1 MPDFARMI
9 DELFYS
15 VIVLIAG
22 VHWSLQEALLMA
34 GYTVK
39 LVNNWLIENAFM
51 PIIAQTNNSLSL
63 AISVVFVVALLVLGI
78 TYLLA
83 AFIRLDVVAPRSA
96 IMWYVAGVLFFTIGP
111 SFYQG
116 MNTFRLNIS
125 QVMYLSVLQG
135 LDDNAGDFSSLAQV
149 NSNDLD
155 LGPLCDQFD
164 VYLPGA
170 TVPGPIDGL
179 DIAMAY
185 LRGHAQDVMGYPQP
199 VYSPGCGIYLQNPNP
214 STWAGA
220 GGTSIVPMDWNMEG
234 NYFDH
239 NVSPITWDGVE
250 DSVRDGAVSMAGSSQ
265 QRALTAWPLLLFGL
279 VEQIVHLLI
288 TIAMGITFVSFGV
301 AILFAFFKR
310 TESIAHSI
318 INQWIELIVQT
329 TIIAL
334 IQALV
339 IGFFLAGAA
348 TGSAAAIIGIGLIC
362 LVFIVITMWSGIKAV
377 WNSFNRLFNAMG
389 QVSGNVLLS
398 PGSVTSAAVTGATA
412 AATGGA
418 SLMTSMGSNALAGM
432 NALNN
437 GATTA
442 QTAGLMFGG
451 FNSLSGA
458 ARTLTH
464 LPGLRGTSL
473 AEAAEQFTEGAAT
486 RQVARNIPVIGRAA
500 APLVGATLLSDR
512 DPAKAEY
519 DEYGRVVSRPMLV
532 PAVGEALEGWTLPKD
547 AKRKR
552 SAHPQND
559 ADWFEDENGEMVAG
573 FTPAQARRTGM
584 FTPVATVPLNDI
596 AEGEG
601 KSDARRRQE
610 RSDYA
615 AEMNSEEM
623 EQHVSDA
630 LKASTGTHST
640 LGAMMEKDGK
650 GDMSRFDQVA
660 ARLEASAE
668 ALANVARLQ
677 MQVMLGQLKVSG
689 GGDVAGVMGDVIRG
703 MQMERIQNGQPAVGG
718 ADHLTVADRMAR
730 AMGIMPIGGENPP
743 IQQDLS
749 RFGLFADQ
757 ALRLGVSGT
766 QAEQVVREVKSSP
779 DGRLSEPTHAALVE
793 QVRSEG
799 NLSYDSAREEVNRLE
814 HSATMLPNEITAFGM
829 MSVPQTVVQPP
840 LEVRPQIDVEPDI
853 TIEPQ
858 VDVTIEASA
867 DEGDAAYTEAIR
879 KQAALGGSGS
889 VIGGSS

>member
-22 VHWSLQEALLMA
+22 VHWSLQEAVLMA
-34 GYTVK
+34 GYTIK
-39 LVNNWLIENAFM
+39 LVNQWLIENAFM
-51 PIIAQTNNSLSL
+51 PIIAQTNDSLSI

-149 NSNDLD
+149 DSNDLD
-155 LGPLCDQFD
+155 LGALCDQFD

-170 TVPGPIDGL
+170 TGPGPIDGL
-179 DIAMAY
+179 DITMAY

-214 STWAGA
+214 STWAGE
-220 GGTSIVPMDWNMEG
+220 GGTSVVPMDWNMAG

-239 NVSPITWDGVE
+239 NVSPITWDDV
-250 DSVRDGAVSMAGSSQ
+250 DDTVRDRAVSMAGSSQ
-265 QRALTAWPLLLFGL
+265 QRGLTAWPLLLFGL

-389 QVSGNVLLS
+389 QVSGSVLLS

-418 SLMTSMGSNALAGM
+418 SLMTSMGSNSLAGM

-464 LPGLRGTSL
+464 LPGLRGTAL
-473 AEAAEQFTEGAAT
+473 GDAVEQFTEGAST

-500 APLVGATLLSDR
+500 GPLVGATLLSDR

-519 DEYGRVVSRPMLV
+519 DEYGRLVARPMLV
-532 PAVGEALEGWTLPKD
+532 PAVGEALESWTLPKD

-552 SAHPQND
+552 GARPQND
-559 ADWFEDENGEMVAG
+559 ADWFEDENGEMVSS
-573 FTPAQARRTGM
+573 FTPARARRTGM
-584 FTPVATVPLNDI
+584 FTPVAAVPLN
-596 AEGEG
+596 EGGED
-601 KSDARRRQE
+601 KSDARRRQDK
-610 RSDYA
+610 SDYA

-640 LGAMMEKDGK
+640 LGAMIEKDGK
-650 GDMSRFDQVA
+650 SDMSRFDQVA
-660 ARLEASAE
+660 ARLEQSAE

-703 MQMERIQNGQPAVGG
+703 MQMERIQNGQPAAGSV
-718 ADHLTVADRMAR
+718 DHLTVADRMAR
-730 AMGIMPIGGENPP
+730 AMGVMPVGGDKPP
-743 IQQDLS
+743 VQEDLS

-757 ALRLGVSGT
+757 ALRTGISGT

-779 DGRLSEPTHAALVE
+779 DGHLTDQTRTALVE
-793 QVRSEG
+793 QVRADG
-799 NLSYDSAREEVNRLE
+799 NLSYDTAREEVNRLE
-814 HSATMLPNEITAFGM
+814 HSAQMLPNEITAFGM
-829 MSVPQTVVQPP
+829 MAVPQTAVQPP
-840 LEVRPQIDVEPDI
+840 LEVHPQIEVEPDI
-853 TIEPQ
+853 TVEPQ
-858 VDVTIEASA
+858 VDVTVEAPA
-867 DEGDAAYTEAIR
+867 DEGDAAYTEAMR
-879 KQAALGGSGS
+879 KQAALSGSGS

>member
-1 MPDFARMI
+1 
-9 DELFYS
+9 
-15 VIVLIAG
+15 V
-22 VHWSLQEALLMA
+22 
-34 GYTVK
+34 
-39 LVNNWLIENAFM
+39 
-51 PIIAQTNNSLSL
+51 
-63 AISVVFVVALLVLGI
+63 
-78 TYLLA
+78 
-83 AFIRLDVVAPRSA
+83 
-96 IMWYVAGVLFFTIGP
+96 
-111 SFYQG
+111 
-116 MNTFRLNIS
+116 
-125 QVMYLSVLQG
+125 
-135 LDDNAGDFSSLAQV
+135 
-149 NSNDLD
+149 
-155 LGPLCDQFD
+155 
-164 VYLPGA
+164 
-170 TVPGPIDGL
+170 
-179 DIAMAY
+179 
-185 LRGHAQDVMGYPQP
+185 
-199 VYSPGCGIYLQNPNP
+199 
-214 STWAGA
+214 
-220 GGTSIVPMDWNMEG
+220 VPMDWNMPG
-234 NYFDH
+234 GYFDH
-239 NVSPITWDGVE
+239 TTSPGTWDGVDE
-250 DSVRDGAVSMAGSSQ
+250 GVRDAAV
-265 QRALTAWPLLLFGL
+265 ALA
-279 VEQIVHLLI
+279 EQVVHLLI

-310 TESIAHSI
+310 TESIAHNI

-348 TGSAAAIIGIGLIC
+348 TGSAAAIIGIGMIC
-362 LVFIVITMWSGIKAV
+362 LVFIVITLWSGIKAV

-398 PGSVTSAAVTGATA
+398 PGSVTSAAVTGAAA

-451 FNSLSGA
+451 FGSLSNA

-464 LPGLRGTSL
+464 LPGVRGTAL
-473 AEAAEQFTEGAAT
+473 GDAAEQFTEGAAT

-500 APLVGATLLSDR
+500 APLVGAALLSDR

-519 DEYGRVVSRPMLV
+519 DEYGRLVSRPMLV
-532 PAVGEALEGWTLPKD
+532 PAVGEALEGWTLPRD

-552 SAHPQND
+552 GARPQHD
-559 ADWFEDENGEMVAG
+559 ADWFEDENGEMVSG
-573 FTPAQARRTGM
+573 FTPARARRTGM
-584 FTPVATVPLNDI
+584 FTPVASVPMN
-596 AEGEG
+596 EGGED

-623 EQHVSDA
+623 EQHMSDA
-630 LKASTGTHST
+630 LRSSTGTHST
-640 LGAMMEKDGK
+640 LGAKIEKDGK

-668 ALANVARLQ
+668 ALANAARLQ

-703 MQMERIQNGQPAVGG
+703 MQTERIQNGQPAVGG
-718 ADHLTVADRMAR
+718 TDHLTVADRMAR
-730 AMGIMPIGGENPP
+730 AMGIMPVGGENPP
-743 IQQDLS
+743 IQQDVS

-757 ALRLGVSGT
+757 ALRLGISGT

-779 DGRLSEPTHAALVE
+779 DGRLSEPTRAALVE

-814 HSATMLPNEITAFGM
+814 HSAQMLPNEISAFGM
-829 MSVPQTVVQPP
+829 MAVPQTVVQPP
-840 LEVRPQIDVEPDI
+840 LEVRPQIEVEPDI
-853 TIEPQ
+853 IVEPQ
-858 VDVTIEASA
+858 VDVTVEAPEN
-867 DEGDAAYTEAIR
+867 DGDAAYTEAMR
-879 KQAALGGSGS
+879 KQAALSGSGS

>member
-9 DELFYS
+9 DEFIYS
-15 VIVLIAG
+15 VIVMLAG
-22 VHWSLQEALLMA
+22 VHWSLQKALLMA

-39 LVNNWLIENAFM
+39 LVNQWLIENAFM
-51 PIIAQTNNSLSL
+51 PIIAQTNNSLGV
-63 AISVVFVVALLVLGI
+63 AVSVVFVVALLVLGI

-83 AFIRLDVVAPRSA
+83 AFIRLDVVSPRSA
-96 IMWYVAGVLFFTIGP
+96 IVWYIAGILFFTIGP

-149 NSNDLD
+149 NSNDLA
-155 LGPLCDQFD
+155 LGNLCDQFD

-170 TVPGPIDGL
+170 AGPGPIDGL
-179 DIAMAY
+179 DIALAY

-199 VYSPGCGIYLQNPNP
+199 VFSPGCGAYFMNPNP
-214 STWAGA
+214 STWAGE
-220 GGTSIVPMDWNMEG
+220 GGTSVVPMDWNLEG
-234 NYFDH
+234 GYFD
-239 NVSPITWDGVE
+239 NTVSPITWDNLSDE
-250 DSVRDGAVSMAGSSQ
+250 ERDAAVSRAGASQ
-265 QRALTAWPLLLFGL
+265 QRALTAWPLLLFAL

-310 TESIAHSI
+310 TESIAHSL

-329 TIIAL
+329 VIIAL

-362 LVFIVITMWSGIKAV
+362 LVFIVITLWSGIKAV

-389 QVSGNVLLS
+389 QVTGNVLLS
-398 PGSVTSAAVTGATA
+398 PGSITSAAVTGTAA

-442 QTAGLMFGG
+442 QATGLMFGG
-451 FNSLSGA
+451 FGSLSNA

-464 LPGLRGTSL
+464 LPGLRGTVL
-473 AEAAEQFTEGAAT
+473 GEAAEQFTEGAAA
-486 RQVARNIPVIGRAA
+486 RQVAGSIPAIGRAA
-500 APLVGATLLSDR
+500 GPLVGAALLSNR

-519 DEYGRVVSRPMLV
+519 DEYGRVIARPMLV
-532 PAVGEALEGWTLPKD
+532 PAVGEALESWALPKG
-547 AKRKR
+547 AQRKR
-552 SAHPQND
+552 GARSADD
-559 ADWFEDENGEMVAG
+559 ADWFEDENGEMISG
-573 FTPAQARRTGM
+573 FTPARARRTGM
-584 FTPVATVPLNDI
+584 FTPVASIPIN
-596 AEGEG
+596 EGGEDR
-601 KSDARRRQE
+601 SDARRRQE

-630 LKASTGTHST
+630 LRASTGTHST
-640 LGAMMEKDGK
+640 LGAMIEKDGK
-650 GDMSRFDQVA
+650 SDMTRFDQVA
-660 ARLEASAE
+660 ARLEQSAE

-677 MQVMLGQLKVSG
+677 MQVMLGQLKVTG

-703 MQMERIQNGQPAVGG
+703 MQAERVQNGQPAAGG
-718 ADHLTVADRMAR
+718 ADYLTVADRIAR
-730 AMGIMPIGGENPP
+730 AVGVMPVGGEKPP
-743 IQQDLS
+743 VQADLS

-757 ALRLGVSGT
+757 ALRLGISGT

-779 DGRLSEPTHAALVE
+779 EGSLTEQTRATLVE

-799 NLSYDSAREEVNRLE
+799 NLSYDTAREEVNRLE
-814 HSATMLPNEITAFGM
+814 HSAQMLPNEITAFGM
-829 MSVPQTVVQPP
+829 MAVPQTDIQPIVQP
-840 LEVRPQIDVEPDI
+840 QIEVEPDI
-853 TIEPQ
+853 TVEPQ
-858 VDVTIEASA
+858 VDVTVATGT
-867 DEGDAAYTEAIR
+867 DGDAAYTEAMR
-879 KQAALGGSGS
+879 KQAAMGGSGS
-889 VIGGSS
+889 VIGGGS

>member
-9 DELFYS
+9 DELQYNL
-15 VIVLIAG
+15 IVLIAG
-22 VHWSLQEALLMA
+22 IHWSLQEALLMA

-39 LVNNWLIENAFM
+39 LVNVWLIENAFM
-51 PIIAQTNNSLSL
+51 PIIAQTNNSLGI
-63 AISVVFVVALLVLGI
+63 AVSVVFVVALLVLGI

-83 AFIRLDVVAPRSA
+83 AFIRLDVVSPRSA
-96 IMWYVAGVLFFTIGP
+96 IMWYIAGVLFFTIGP

-135 LDDNAGDFSSLAQV
+135 LDDNAGDFSALAQV

-170 TVPGPIDGL
+170 AGPRPIDGL

-220 GGTSIVPMDWNMEG
+220 GGTSVVPMDWNMEG

-239 NVSPITWDGVE
+239 NISPITWDDVE
-250 DSVRDGAVSMAGSSQ
+250 DTVRDHAVSMAGSSQ

-301 AILFAFFKR
+301 AILFAFFKH

-318 INQWIELIVQT
+318 INLWIELIVQT

-432 NALNN
+432 NAMNN
-437 GATTA
+437 SATPA
-442 QTAGLMFGG
+442 QTAGLMLGG

-464 LPGLRGTSL
+464 LPGLRGTAL
-473 AEAAEQFTEGAAT
+473 GEAAEQFTEGVAT
-486 RQVARNIPVIGRAA
+486 RQVARDIPVIGRAA
-500 APLVGATLLSDR
+500 GPLVGAALLSDH

-519 DEYGRVVSRPMLV
+519 DEYGRLSRPMLV
-532 PAVGEALEGWTLPKD
+532 PAVGEALESWTLPKD

-552 SAHPQND
+552 GARPQND
-559 ADWFEDENGEMVAG
+559 ADWFEDENGEMVSG
-573 FTPAQARRTGM
+573 FTPARARRTGM
-584 FTPVATVPLNDI
+584 FTPVASVPMNGS
-596 AEGEG
+596 GED

-615 AEMNSEEM
+615 AEMNSEER

-640 LGAMMEKDGK
+640 LGAMMERDGK

-660 ARLEASAE
+660 ARLEQSAE

-677 MQVMLGQLKVSG
+677 MQVMLGQLKVTG
-689 GGDVAGVMGDVIRG
+689 GSDVAGVMGDVIRG
-703 MQMERIQNGQPAVGG
+703 MQTERVQHGQPAVGG
-718 ADHLTVADRMAR
+718 IDHLTVGDCMAR
-730 AMGIMPIGGENPP
+730 AMGVLPVGGEKPP
-743 IQQDLS
+743 VQDNLP

-757 ALRLGVSGT
+757 ALRLGISGS

-779 DGRLSEPTHAALVE
+779 DGRLTDETRTALVE
-793 QVRSEG
+793 QVRADS
-799 NLSYDSAREEVNRLE
+799 NMSYDTAREEVNRLE
-814 HSATMLPNEITAFGM
+814 HSAQMLPNEITAFGM
-829 MSVPQTVVQPP
+829 MAVPQPGIQPIIQ
-840 LEVRPQIDVEPDI
+840 PQIEVEPDI
-853 TIEPQ
+853 TVEPQ
-858 VDVTIEASA
+858 VDVTVEAPS
-867 DEGDAAYTEAIR
+867 DEGDAAYTEAMR

-889 VIGGSS
+889 VIGGGS

>member
-22 VHWSLQEALLMA
+22 VHWSLQEAVLMA
-34 GYTVK
+34 GYTIK
-39 LVNNWLIENAFM
+39 LVNQWLIENAFM
-51 PIIAQTNNSLSL
+51 PIIAQTNDSLSL

-96 IMWYVAGVLFFTIGP
+96 IMWYLAGVLFFTIGP

-125 QVMYLSVLQG
+125 QLMYLSVLQG

-149 NSNDLD
+149 DSNDLD
-155 LGPLCDQFD
+155 LGALCDQFD

-170 TVPGPIDGL
+170 TGPGPIDGL
-179 DIAMAY
+179 DITMAY

-214 STWAGA
+214 STWAGE
-220 GGTSIVPMDWNMEG
+220 GGTSVVPMDWNMEG

-239 NVSPITWDGVE
+239 NVSPITWDDVE
-250 DSVRDGAVSMAGSSQ
+250 DSVRDRAVSLAGSSQ

-398 PGSVTSAAVTGATA
+398 PGSITSAAVTGATA

-432 NALNN
+432 NAMNN

-464 LPGLRGTSL
+464 LPGLRGTAL
-473 AEAAEQFTEGAAT
+473 GEAAEQFTEGAST
-486 RQVARNIPVIGRAA
+486 RQVARNMPVIGRAA
-500 APLVGATLLSDR
+500 APLVGAALLSDR

-519 DEYGRVVSRPMLV
+519 DEYGRLVSRPMLV
-532 PAVGEALEGWTLPKD
+532 PAVGDALEGWTLPKD

-552 SAHPQND
+552 GARPQHD
-559 ADWFEDENGEMVAG
+559 ADWFEDENGEMVAD
-573 FTPAQARRTGM
+573 FTPARARRMGM
-584 FTPVATVPLNDI
+584 FTPVSSVPMN
-596 AEGEG
+596 EGGED
-601 KSDARRRQE
+601 KSDARRRQD

-640 LGAMMEKDGK
+640 LGAMMERDGK

-660 ARLEASAE
+660 ARLEQSAE

-703 MQMERIQNGQPAVGG
+703 MQADRVQNGQPAAGG
-718 ADHLTVADRMAR
+718 VDHLTVADRMAR
-730 AMGIMPIGGENPP
+730 AMGVMPVGGDKPP
-743 IQQDLS
+743 VQEDLS

-779 DGRLSEPTHAALVE
+779 DGRMTDQTRTALVE
-793 QVRSEG
+793 QVRADG
-799 NLSYDSAREEVNRLE
+799 NMSYDTAREEVNRLE
-814 HSATMLPNEITAFGM
+814 HSAQMLPNEITAFGM
-829 MSVPQTVVQPP
+829 MAVPQATVQPIIQ
-840 LEVRPQIDVEPDI
+840 PQIDVEP
-853 TIEPQ
+853 Q
-858 VDVTIEASA
+858 VDVTVAA
-867 DEGDAAYTEAIR
+867 PKDEGDAVYTEAMH

>member
-9 DELFYS
+9 DEFIYS
-15 VIVLIAG
+15 VIVMLAG
-22 VHWSLQEALLMA
+22 VHWSLQKALLMA

-39 LVNNWLIENAFM
+39 LVNQWLIENAFM
-51 PIIAQTNNSLSL
+51 PIIAQTNDSLGL
-63 AISVVFVVALLVLGI
+63 ALSWVFIVALLVLGI

-83 AFIRLDVVAPRSA
+83 AFIRLEVVSPRSA
-96 IMWYVAGVLFFTIGP
+96 IVWYIAGVLFFTIGP
-111 SFYQG
+111 NFYQG

-149 NSNDLD
+149 NSNDLA
-155 LGPLCDQFD
+155 LGNLCDQFD

-170 TVPGPIDGL
+170 AGPGPIDGL
-179 DIAMAY
+179 DITLAY

-199 VYSPGCGIYLQNPNP
+199 VYSPGCGAYFLNPNP
-214 STWAGA
+214 STWAGE
-220 GGTSIVPMDWNMEG
+220 GGTSVVPMDWNMEG
-234 NYFDH
+234 GYFD
-239 NVSPITWDGVE
+239 NTVSPITWDNLSDE
-250 DSVRDGAVSMAGSSQ
+250 ERDAAVSRAGASQ
-265 QRALTAWPLLLFGL
+265 QRALTAWPLLLFAL

-329 TIIAL
+329 VIIAL

-362 LVFIVITMWSGIKAV
+362 LVFIVITLWSGIKAV

-389 QVSGNVLLS
+389 QVTGNVLLS
-398 PGSVTSAAVTGATA
+398 PGSVTSAAVTGTAA

-442 QTAGLMFGG
+442 QAAGLMFGG

-464 LPGLRGTSL
+464 LLGLRGTAL
-473 AEAAEQFTEGAAT
+473 GEAAEQFTEGAAA
-486 RQVARNIPVIGRAA
+486 RQVAGSIPVMGRAA
-500 APLVGATLLSDR
+500 GPLVGAALLSDR

-519 DEYGRVVSRPMLV
+519 VEYGRVVSRPMLV
-532 PAVGEALEGWTLPKD
+532 PAVGEALESWALPKG
-547 AKRKR
+547 AQRKR
-552 SAHPQND
+552 GARSADD
-559 ADWFEDENGEMVAG
+559 ADWFEDENGEMISG
-573 FTPAQARRTGM
+573 FTPARARRTGM
-584 FTPVATVPLNDI
+584 FTPVAAAPLN
-596 AEGEG
+596 EGGE
-601 KSDARRRQE
+601 DQTEARRHQE

-630 LKASTGTHST
+630 LKAFTGTHST
-640 LGAMMEKDGK
+640 LGAMIERDGK
-650 GDMSRFDQVA
+650 SDMTRFDQVA
-660 ARLEASAE
+660 ARLEQSAE

-689 GGDVAGVMGDVIRG
+689 GSDVAGVLGDVIRG
-703 MQMERIQNGQPAVGG
+703 MQAERVQNGQPATGG
-718 ADHLTVADRMAR
+718 VDHLTVADRMAR
-730 AMGIMPIGGENPP
+730 TMGVMPVGGEKPP

-749 RFGLFADQ
+749 RFGLFTDQ
-757 ALRLGVSGT
+757 ALRLGISGN

-779 DGRLSEPTHAALVE
+779 EGSLTEQTRTALVE

-799 NLSYDSAREEVNRLE
+799 NMSYDTAREAVNRLE
-814 HSATMLPNEITAFGM
+814 HSAQMLPNEITAFGM
-829 MSVPQTVVQPP
+829 MAVPQTDIQPIVQP
-840 LEVRPQIDVEPDI
+840 QIEVEPDI
-853 TIEPQ
+853 TVEPQ
-858 VDVTIEASA
+858 VDVTVETGT
-867 DEGDAAYTEAIR
+867 DGDAAYTEAMR
-879 KQAALGGSGS
+879 KQAAMGGSGS

>member
-22 VHWSLQEALLMA
+22 VHWSLQEAVLMA
-34 GYTVK
+34 GYTIK
-39 LVNNWLIENAFM
+39 LVNQWLIENAFM

-96 IMWYVAGVLFFTIGP
+96 IMWYVAGIMFFTIGP

-125 QVMYLSVLQG
+125 QLMYLSVLQG

-149 NSNDLD
+149 DSNDLD

-164 VYLPGA
+164 VYLPEA
-170 TVPGPIDGL
+170 TGPGPIDGL

-214 STWAGA
+214 STWAGE
-220 GGTSIVPMDWNMEG
+220 GGTSVVPMDWNMEG

-239 NVSPITWDGVE
+239 NVSPITWDDVE
-250 DSVRDGAVSMAGSSQ
+250 DSDRDRAVSMAGSSQ

-362 LVFIVITMWSGIKAV
+362 LVFILITMWSGIKAV

-464 LPGLRGTSL
+464 LPGLRGTAL
-473 AEAAEQFTEGAAT
+473 GDAAEQFTEGAAT

-500 APLVGATLLSDR
+500 APLVGAALLSDR

-552 SAHPQND
+552 GARSAND
-559 ADWFEDENGEMVAG
+559 ADWFEDENGEMISG
-573 FTPAQARRTGM
+573 FTPATARRTGM
-584 FTPVATVPLNDI
+584 FTPVASIPTN
-596 AEGEG
+596 EGGED
-601 KSDARRRQE
+601 KADARRRQE
-610 RSDYA
+610 RSDYS

-630 LKASTGTHST
+630 LRASTGTHST
-640 LGAMMEKDGK
+640 LGAMIERDGK
-650 GDMSRFDQVA
+650 SDLSRFDQVA
-660 ARLEASAE
+660 ARLEQSAE

-703 MQMERIQNGQPAVGG
+703 MQAERVQNGQPAAGG
-718 ADHLTVADRMAR
+718 TDHLTVADRMAR
-730 AMGIMPIGGENPP
+730 AMGVMPVGGEKPP
-743 IQQDLS
+743 VQADVS

-757 ALRLGVSGT
+757 ALRLGISGT

-779 DGRLSEPTHAALVE
+779 EGSLTEQTRATLVE

-799 NLSYDSAREEVNRLE
+799 NLSYDTAREEVNRLE
-814 HSATMLPNEITAFGM
+814 HSAQMLPNEITAFGLM
-829 MSVPQTVVQPP
+829 AVPQMNVQS
-840 LEVRPQIDVEPDI
+840 VIQPQVDVEPDI
-853 TIEPQ
+853 TVEPQ
-858 VDVTIEASA
+858 VDVTVEASK
-867 DEGDAAYTEAIR
+867 DDGDAAYTEAMR

-889 VIGGSS
+889 VMGGGS

>member
-22 VHWSLQEALLMA
+22 VHWSLQEAVLMA
-34 GYTVK
+34 GYTIK
-39 LVNNWLIENAFM
+39 LVNQWLIENAFM
-51 PIIAQTNNSLSL
+51 PIIAQTNDSLSL

-96 IMWYVAGVLFFTIGP
+96 IMWYVAGILFFTIGP

-155 LGPLCDQFD
+155 LGALCDQFD

-170 TVPGPIDGL
+170 TGPGPIDGL

-214 STWAGA
+214 STWAGE
-220 GGTSIVPMDWNMEG
+220 GGTSVVPMDWNMEG
-234 NYFDH
+234 SYFDH

-250 DSVRDGAVSMAGSSQ
+250 DSDRDRAVSMAGSSQ

-389 QVSGNVLLS
+389 QVSGSVLLS
-398 PGSVTSAAVTGATA
+398 PGSITSAAVTGATA

-451 FNSLSGA
+451 FGSLSNA

-464 LPGLRGTSL
+464 LPGVRGTAL
-473 AEAAEQFTEGAAT
+473 GDAAEQFTEGAAT

-500 APLVGATLLSDR
+500 APLVGAALLSDR

-519 DEYGRVVSRPMLV
+519 DEHGRLVARPMLV
-532 PAVGEALEGWTLPKD
+532 PAVGEALENWTLPKD

-552 SAHPQND
+552 GARPQND
-559 ADWFEDENGEMVAG
+559 ADWFEDENGEMVSS
-573 FTPAQARRTGM
+573 FTPGRARRTGM
-584 FTPVATVPLNDI
+584 FTPVAAVPLNDTS
-596 AEGEG
+596 EGEG
-601 KSDARRRQE
+601 KSDARRRQD

-640 LGAMMEKDGK
+640 LGAMIEQDGK

-660 ARLEASAE
+660 ARLEQSAE

-677 MQVMLGQLKVSG
+677 MQVMLGQLKVFG
-689 GGDVAGVMGDVIRG
+689 GGDVAGVLGDVIRG
-703 MQMERIQNGQPAVGG
+703 MQAERVQNGQPAAGG
-718 ADHLTVADRMAR
+718 VDHLTVADRMAR
-730 AMGIMPIGGENPP
+730 AMGVMPVGGEKPP
-743 IQQDLS
+743 VQADLS

-757 ALRLGVSGT
+757 ALRLGISGT

-779 DGRLSEPTHAALVE
+779 DGRLTEPTHAALVE
-793 QVRSEG
+793 QVRADG
-799 NLSYDSAREEVNRLE
+799 NISYDTAREEVNRLE
-814 HSATMLPNEITAFGM
+814 HSAQMLPNEITAFGM
-829 MSVPQTVVQPP
+829 MAVPQMNVQS
-840 LEVRPQIDVEPDI
+840 VIQPQIDVEPDI
-853 TIEPQ
+853 TVEPQ
-858 VDVTIEASA
+858 VDVTVAAPA
-867 DEGDAAYTEAIR
+867 DEGDAAYAEAMR

>member
-22 VHWSLQEALLMA
+22 VHWSLQEAVLMA
-34 GYTVK
+34 GYTIK
-39 LVNNWLIENAFM
+39 LVNQWLIENAFM

-96 IMWYVAGVLFFTIGP
+96 IMWYVAGILFFTIGP

-135 LDDNAGDFSSLAQV
+135 LDENAGDFSSLAQV
-149 NSNDLD
+149 DSNDLD
-155 LGPLCDQFD
+155 LGALCDQFD

-170 TVPGPIDGL
+170 TGPGPIDGL

-214 STWAGA
+214 STWAGE
-220 GGTSIVPMDWNMEG
+220 GGTSVVPMDWNMEG

-239 NVSPITWDGVE
+239 NVSPITWDDVE
-250 DSVRDGAVSMAGSSQ
+250 DSVRDRAVSMAGSSQ

-451 FNSLSGA
+451 FGSLSNA

-464 LPGLRGTSL
+464 LPGVRGTAL
-473 AEAAEQFTEGAAT
+473 GDAAEQFTEGAAT

-500 APLVGATLLSDR
+500 APLVGAALLSDR

-519 DEYGRVVSRPMLV
+519 DEYGRLVARPMLV
-532 PAVGEALEGWTLPKD
+532 PAVGEALESWTLPKG

-552 SAHPQND
+552 GARPQND

-573 FTPAQARRTGM
+573 FTPARARRTGM
-584 FTPVATVPLNDI
+584 FTPVATVPLN
-596 AEGEG
+596 EGGED
-601 KSDARRRQE
+601 KSDARRRQDK
-610 RSDYA
+610 SDYA

-640 LGAMMEKDGK
+640 LGAMIEKDGK
-650 GDMSRFDQVA
+650 SDMSRFDQVA

-668 ALANVARLQ
+668 ALANAARLQ

-703 MQMERIQNGQPAVGG
+703 MQTERIQNGQSAVGG
-718 ADHLTVADRMAR
+718 ADHLTVADHMAR
-730 AMGIMPIGGENPP
+730 AMGVMPVGGEKPP
-743 IQQDLS
+743 IQQDVS

-757 ALRLGVSGT
+757 ALRLGISGT

-779 DGRLSEPTHAALVE
+779 DGGLSEPTRAALVE
-793 QVRSEG
+793 QVRSDG
-799 NLSYDSAREEVNRLE
+799 NLSYDTAREEVNRLE
-814 HSATMLPNEITAFGM
+814 HSAQMLPNEITAFGM
-829 MSVPQTVVQPP
+829 MAVPQMAVQPMIQ
-840 LEVRPQIDVEPDI
+840 PQIDVKPDI
-853 TIEPQ
+853 TVEPR
-858 VDVTIEASA
+858 VDVTVEASA
-867 DEGDAAYTEAIR
+867 DEGDTTYTEAMR

>member
-34 GYTVK
+34 GYTIK
-39 LVNNWLIENAFM
+39 LVNQWLIENAFM

-125 QVMYLSVLQG
+125 QLMYLSVLQG

-149 NSNDLD
+149 DSNDLD
-155 LGPLCDQFD
+155 LGVLCDQFD

-170 TVPGPIDGL
+170 TGPGPIDGL

-214 STWAGA
+214 STWAGE
-220 GGTSIVPMDWNMEG
+220 GGTSVVPMDWNMEG

-239 NVSPITWDGVE
+239 NISPITWDDVE
-250 DSVRDGAVSMAGSSQ
+250 DSVRDRAVSMAGSSQ

-451 FNSLSGA
+451 FGSLSNA

-464 LPGLRGTSL
+464 LPGVRGTAL
-473 AEAAEQFTEGAAT
+473 GDAAEQFTEGAAT

-500 APLVGATLLSDR
+500 APLVGAALLSDR

-519 DEYGRVVSRPMLV
+519 DEYGRLVSRPMLV
-532 PAVGEALEGWTLPKD
+532 PAVGEALESWTLPKD

-552 SAHPQND
+552 GARSQND

-573 FTPAQARRTGM
+573 FTPARARRTGM
-584 FTPVATVPLNDI
+584 FTPVATVPLND
-596 AEGEG
+596 ASEGEG

-640 LGAMMEKDGK
+640 LGAMIEKDGK

-677 MQVMLGQLKVSG
+677 MQVMLGQLKVSS

-718 ADHLTVADRMAR
+718 VDHLTVADRMAR
-730 AMGIMPIGGENPP
+730 AMGVMPVGGENPP
-743 IQQDLS
+743 IQTDVS

-757 ALRLGVSGT
+757 ALRLGISGT

-799 NLSYDSAREEVNRLE
+799 NLSYDTAREEVNRLE
-814 HSATMLPNEITAFGM
+814 HSAQMLPNEITAFGM
-829 MSVPQTVVQPP
+829 MAVPQANIQPMVQ
-840 LEVRPQIDVEPDI
+840 PQIDVEPDI
-853 TIEPQ
+853 TVEPQ
-858 VDVTIEASA
+858 VNVTVEAPEN
-867 DEGDAAYTEAIR
+867 DGDAAYTEAMR

>member
-22 VHWSLQEALLMA
+22 VHWSLQEAVLMA
-34 GYTVK
+34 GYTIK
-39 LVNNWLIENAFM
+39 LVNQWLIENAFM

-96 IMWYVAGVLFFTIGP
+96 IMWYVAGVMFFTIGP

-125 QVMYLSVLQG
+125 QLMYLSVLQG

-170 TVPGPIDGL
+170 PGPGPIDGL

-220 GGTSIVPMDWNMEG
+220 GGTSVVPMDWNMEG
-234 NYFDH
+234 NYFDQ
-239 NVSPITWDGVE
+239 NVSPITWDDLSGDE
-250 DSVRDGAVSMAGSSQ
+250 RDAAVSMAGSSQ
-265 QRALTAWPLLLFGL
+265 QRGLTAWPLLLFGL

-389 QVSGNVLLS
+389 QVSGSVLLS

-451 FNSLSGA
+451 FGSLSNA

-464 LPGLRGTSL
+464 LPGVRGTAL
-473 AEAAEQFTEGAAT
+473 GDTAEQFTEGAAT

-500 APLVGATLLSDR
+500 APLVGAALLSDR

-519 DEYGRVVSRPMLV
+519 DEYGRLVSRPMLV
-532 PAVGEALEGWTLPKD
+532 PAVGEALEGWTLPKG

-552 SAHPQND
+552 GARPQND
-559 ADWFEDENGEMVAG
+559 ADWFEDENGEMVSN
-573 FTPAQARRTGM
+573 FTPAHARRTGI
-584 FTPVATVPLNDI
+584 FTPVASIPVN
-596 AEGEG
+596 EGGED
-601 KSDARRRQE
+601 KSDARRRQDK
-610 RSDYA
+610 SDYA

-640 LGAMMEKDGK
+640 LGAMIEKDDK
-650 GDMSRFDQVA
+650 SDMSRFDQVA

-703 MQMERIQNGQPAVGG
+703 MQTERIQNGQPAVGG
-718 ADHLTVADRMAR
+718 VDHLTVADRMAR
-730 AMGIMPIGGENPP
+730 AMGVMPVGSENPP
-743 IQQDLS
+743 IQQDVS

-757 ALRLGVSGT
+757 ALRLGISGT

-779 DGRLSEPTHAALVE
+779 DGRLSDQTHTALVE
-793 QVRSEG
+793 QVRSDG
-799 NLSYDSAREEVNRLE
+799 NMSFDTAREEVNRLE
-814 HSATMLPNEITAFGM
+814 HSAQMLPNEITAFGM
-829 MSVPQTVVQPP
+829 MAVPQADVQPI
-840 LEVRPQIDVEPDI
+840 VQPQIDVKPDI
-853 TIEPQ
+853 TVEPQ
-858 VDVTIEASA
+858 VDVTVAAPA
-867 DEGDAAYTEAIR
+867 DEDDAAYTQAMR
-879 KQAALGGSGS
+879 KQAALDGSGS

>member
-22 VHWSLQEALLMA
+22 VHWSLQEAVLMA
-34 GYTVK
+34 GYTIK
-39 LVNNWLIENAFM
+39 LVNQWLIENAFM

-63 AISVVFVVALLVLGI
+63 AIGVVFVVALLVLGI

-96 IMWYVAGVLFFTIGP
+96 IMWYVAGILFFTIGP

-125 QVMYLSVLQG
+125 QLMYLSVLQG

-155 LGPLCDQFD
+155 LGALCDQFD

-170 TVPGPIDGL
+170 TGPGPIDGL

-214 STWAGA
+214 STWAGE
-220 GGTSIVPMDWNMEG
+220 GGTSVVPMDWNMEG

-250 DSVRDGAVSMAGSSQ
+250 DSDRDRAVSMAGSSQ

-334 IQALV
+334 IQAMV

-398 PGSVTSAAVTGATA
+398 PGSITSAAATGTAA

-464 LPGLRGTSL
+464 LPGLRGTAL
-473 AEAAEQFTEGAAT
+473 GEAAEQFTEGAAT

-500 APLVGATLLSDR
+500 APLVGAALLSDR

-552 SAHPQND
+552 GARPQND
-559 ADWFEDENGEMVAG
+559 VDWFEDENGEMVAG
-573 FTPAQARRTGM
+573 FTPARARRTGM
-584 FTPVATVPLNDI
+584 FTPVASVPMN
-596 AEGEG
+596 EGGED

-623 EQHVSDA
+623 EQHVTDA

-640 LGAMMEKDGK
+640 LGAMIERDGK
-650 GDMSRFDQVA
+650 SDMSRFDQVA
-660 ARLEASAE
+660 ARLEQSAE

-703 MQMERIQNGQPAVGG
+703 MQAERVQNGQPAVGG
-718 ADHLTVADRMAR
+718 IDHLTVADRMAR
-730 AMGIMPIGGENPP
+730 ALGVMPVGGEKPP
-743 IQQDLS
+743 VQADVS

-757 ALRLGVSGT
+757 ALRTGISGT
-766 QAEQVVREVKSSP
+766 QAEQIVREVKSSP
-779 DGRLSEPTHAALVE
+779 DGRLTDETRTALVE
-793 QVRSEG
+793 QVRADG
-799 NLSYDSAREEVNRLE
+799 NMSYDTAREEVNRLE
-814 HSATMLPNEITAFGM
+814 HSAAMLPNEITAFGM
-829 MSVPQTVVQPP
+829 MAVPQTDVQPMIQ
-840 LEVRPQIDVEPDI
+840 PQINVDPDI
-853 TIEPQ
+853 TVEPQ
-858 VDVTIEASA
+858 VDVTVEAPGN
-867 DEGDAAYTEAIR
+867 DGDADYTEAMR
-879 KQAALGGSGS
+879 KQTALGGSGS

>member
-22 VHWSLQEALLMA
+22 VHWSLQEAVLMA
-34 GYTVK
+34 GYTIK
-39 LVNNWLIENAFM
+39 LVNQWLIENAFM

-96 IMWYVAGVLFFTIGP
+96 IMWYVAGIMFFTIGP

-125 QVMYLSVLQG
+125 QLMYLSVLQG

-149 NSNDLD
+149 DSNDLD

-170 TVPGPIDGL
+170 TGPGPIDGL

-214 STWAGA
+214 STWAGE
-220 GGTSIVPMDWNMEG
+220 GGTSVVPMDWNMEG

-239 NVSPITWDGVE
+239 NVSPITWDDVE
-250 DSVRDGAVSMAGSSQ
+250 DSDRDRAVSMAGSSQ

-398 PGSVTSAAVTGATA
+398 PGSVTSAAAMGATA

-451 FNSLSGA
+451 FGSLSNA

-464 LPGLRGTSL
+464 LPGVRGTAL
-473 AEAAEQFTEGAAT
+473 GDAAEQFTEGAAT

-500 APLVGATLLSDR
+500 APLVGAALLSDR
-512 DPAKAEY
+512 DPTKAEY
-519 DEYGRVVSRPMLV
+519 DEYGRLVARPMLV
-532 PAVGEALEGWTLPKD
+532 PAVGEALEGWTLPKG

-552 SAHPQND
+552 GARPQND

-573 FTPAQARRTGM
+573 FTPARARRTGM
-584 FTPVATVPLNDI
+584 FTPVAAVPLNDTS
-596 AEGEG
+596 EGEG
-601 KSDARRRQE
+601 KSDARRQE

-650 GDMSRFDQVA
+650 SDMSRFDQVA

-668 ALANVARLQ
+668 ALANAARLQ

-689 GGDVAGVMGDVIRG
+689 GGDVAGVMGDVIRE
-703 MQMERIQNGQPAVGG
+703 MQTERIQNGQPTAGG

-730 AMGIMPIGGENPP
+730 AMGVMPVGGEKLP
-743 IQQDLS
+743 IQQDVS

-757 ALRLGVSGT
+757 ALRLGISGT

-779 DGRLSEPTHAALVE
+779 DGRLSEPNRAALVE
-793 QVRSEG
+793 QVRSDG
-799 NLSYDSAREEVNRLE
+799 NLSYDTAREEVNRLE
-814 HSATMLPNEITAFGM
+814 HSAQMLPNEITAFGM
-829 MSVPQTVVQPP
+829 MAVPQPVIQ
-840 LEVRPQIDVEPDI
+840 PQIDLEPNI
-853 TIEPQ
+853 TVEPQ
-858 VDVTIEASA
+858 VDVTVEASA
-867 DEGDAAYTEAIR
+867 DDGDAAYTEAMQ

>member
-22 VHWSLQEALLMA
+22 VHWSLQGAVLMA
-34 GYTVK
+34 GYTIK
-39 LVNNWLIENAFM
+39 LVNQWLIENAFM

-63 AISVVFVVALLVLGI
+63 AIGVVFVVALLVLGI

-125 QVMYLSVLQG
+125 QLMYLSVLQG

-149 NSNDLD
+149 DSNDLD
-155 LGPLCDQFD
+155 LGALCDQFD

-170 TVPGPIDGL
+170 TGPGPIDGL

-214 STWAGA
+214 STWAGE
-220 GGTSIVPMDWNMEG
+220 GGTSVVPMDWNMEG

-239 NVSPITWDGVE
+239 NVSPITWDDVE
-250 DSVRDGAVSMAGSSQ
+250 DSVRDRAVSMAGSSQ

-398 PGSVTSAAVTGATA
+398 PGSVTSAAVTGQLPLRQA
-412 AATGGA
+412 AHR
-418 SLMTSMGSNALAGM
+418 
-432 NALNN
+432 
-437 GATTA
+437 
-442 QTAGLMFGG
+442 
-451 FNSLSGA
+451 LS
-458 ARTLTH
+458 
-464 LPGLRGTSL
+464 
-473 AEAAEQFTEGAAT
+473 
-486 RQVARNIPVIGRAA
+486 
-500 APLVGATLLSDR
+500 
-512 DPAKAEY
+512 PA
-519 DEYGRVVSRPMLV
+519 
-532 PAVGEALEGWTLPKD
+532 W
-547 AKRKR
+547 
-552 SAHPQND
+552 
-559 ADWFEDENGEMVAG
+559 
-573 FTPAQARRTGM
+573 
-584 FTPVATVPLNDI
+584 
-596 AEGEG
+596 
-601 KSDARRRQE
+601 
-610 RSDYA
+610 
-615 AEMNSEEM
+615 
-623 EQHVSDA
+623 
-630 LKASTGTHST
+630 
-640 LGAMMEKDGK
+640 
-650 GDMSRFDQVA
+650 
-660 ARLEASAE
+660 
-668 ALANVARLQ
+668 
-677 MQVMLGQLKVSG
+677 
-689 GGDVAGVMGDVIRG
+689 
-703 MQMERIQNGQPAVGG
+703 
-718 ADHLTVADRMAR
+718 DRMRWR
-730 AMGIMPIGGENPP
+730 A
-743 IQQDLS
+743 
-749 RFGLFADQ
+749 
-757 ALRLGVSGT
+757 
-766 QAEQVVREVKSSP
+766 
-779 DGRLSEPTHAALVE
+779 
-793 QVRSEG
+793 
-799 NLSYDSAREEVNRLE
+799 
-814 HSATMLPNEITAFGM
+814 
-829 MSVPQTVVQPP
+829 
-840 LEVRPQIDVEPDI
+840 
-853 TIEPQ
+853 
-858 VDVTIEASA
+858 
-867 DEGDAAYTEAIR
+867 
-879 KQAALGGSGS
+879 
-889 VIGGSS
+889 

>member
-9 DELFYS
+9 DELQYS
-15 VIVLIAG
+15 IIVLIAG
-22 VHWSLQEALLMA
+22 VHWSLQEAVLMA
-34 GYTVK
+34 GYTIK
-39 LVNNWLIENAFM
+39 LVNQWLIENAFM
-51 PIIAQTNNSLSL
+51 PIIAQTNNSLGL
-63 AISVVFVVALLVLGI
+63 ALSWVFIVALLVLGI

-96 IMWYVAGVLFFTIGP
+96 IMWYVAGVMFFTIGP

-155 LGPLCDQFD
+155 LGALCDHFD

-170 TVPGPIDGL
+170 AGPGPIDGL
-179 DIAMAY
+179 DITLAY

-199 VYSPGCGIYLQNPNP
+199 VYSPGCPPYLLNPNS

-220 GGTSIVPMDWNMEG
+220 GGTSVVPMDWNMPG
-234 NYFDH
+234 GYFDH
-239 NVSPITWDGVE
+239 TTSPGTWDGVDE
-250 DSVRDGAVSMAGSSQ
+250 SVRDAAVALAGASQ
-265 QRALTAWPLLLFGL
+265 QRALTAWPLLLFAL
-279 VEQIVHLLI
+279 AEQVVHLLI

-310 TESIAHSI
+310 TESIAHNI

-348 TGSAAAIIGIGLIC
+348 TGSAAAIIGIGMIC
-362 LVFIVITMWSGIKAV
+362 LVFIVITLWSGIKAV

-398 PGSVTSAAVTGATA
+398 PGSVTSAAVTGAAA

-418 SLMTSMGSNALAGM
+418 SLATSMGSNALAGM

-451 FNSLSGA
+451 FGSLSNA

-464 LPGLRGTSL
+464 LPGVRGTAL
-473 AEAAEQFTEGAAT
+473 GEAAEQFTEGAAT

-500 APLVGATLLSDR
+500 GPLVGAALLSDR

-519 DEYGRVVSRPMLV
+519 DEYGRLVSRPMLV

-552 SAHPQND
+552 GARPQND
-559 ADWFEDENGEMVAG
+559 ADWFEDENGEMVSS
-573 FTPAQARRTGM
+573 FTPARARRTGM
-584 FTPVATVPLNDI
+584 FTPVAAVPLH
-596 AEGEG
+596 EGGED
-601 KSDARRRQE
+601 KTDARRRQDK
-610 RSDYA
+610 SDYA

-630 LKASTGTHST
+630 LKASSGTHST

-703 MQMERIQNGQPAVGG
+703 MQAERIQNGQPATGG

-730 AMGIMPIGGENPP
+730 AMGVMPVGDEKPP

-757 ALRLGVSGT
+757 ALRLGISGT

-779 DGRLSEPTHAALVE
+779 EGRLTEETRTALVE
-793 QVRSEG
+793 QVRADG
-799 NLSYDSAREEVNRLE
+799 NLSYDTAREEVNRLE
-814 HSATMLPNEITAFGM
+814 HSAQMLPNEITAFGM
-829 MSVPQTVVQPP
+829 MAVPQTTVHPP
-840 LEVRPQIDVEPDI
+840 LEVRPQIEVEPDI
-853 TIEPQ
+853 TVEPQ
-858 VDVTIEASA
+858 VDVTVETPGN
-867 DEGDAAYTEAIR
+867 DGDAAYTEAMR

-889 VIGGSS
+889 VIGGVS

>member
-22 VHWSLQEALLMA
+22 VHWSLQEAVLMA
-34 GYTVK
+34 GYTIK
-39 LVNNWLIENAFM
+39 LVNQWLIENAFM

-96 IMWYVAGVLFFTIGP
+96 IMWYVAGVMFFTIGP

-125 QVMYLSVLQG
+125 QLMYLSVLQG

-149 NSNDLD
+149 DSNDLD

-170 TVPGPIDGL
+170 TGPGPIDGL

-220 GGTSIVPMDWNMEG
+220 GGTSVVPMDWNMEG

-250 DSVRDGAVSMAGSSQ
+250 DSVRDSAVSMVGSSQ

-389 QVSGNVLLS
+389 QVSGSVLLS

-437 GATTA
+437 SATTA

-464 LPGLRGTSL
+464 LPGLRGTAL
-473 AEAAEQFTEGAAT
+473 GEAAEQFTEGAAT
-486 RQVARNIPVIGRAA
+486 RQVARTIPVIGRAA
-500 APLVGATLLSDR
+500 APLVGAALLSDR

-519 DEYGRVVSRPMLV
+519 DEYGRLVSRPMLV
-532 PAVGEALEGWTLPKD
+532 PAVGEALEGWTLPKGV
-547 AKRKR
+547 KRKR
-552 SAHPQND
+552 GARPQND
-559 ADWFEDENGEMVAG
+559 ADWFEDENGEMVSS
-573 FTPAQARRTGM
+573 FTPARARRTGM
-584 FTPVATVPLNDI
+584 FTPLASVPLN
-596 AEGEG
+596 EGSED
-601 KSDARRRQE
+601 KSDARRRQDK
-610 RSDYA
+610 SDYA

-640 LGAMMEKDGK
+640 LGAMIEKDGK
-650 GDMSRFDQVA
+650 SDMSRFDQVA

-703 MQMERIQNGQPAVGG
+703 MQMERIQNGQPAAGG
-718 ADHLTVADRMAR
+718 TDHLTVADRLAR
-730 AMGIMPIGGENPP
+730 AMGVMPVGGEKPP
-743 IQQDLS
+743 VQEDLS

-757 ALRLGVSGT
+757 ALRLGISGG

-779 DGRLSEPTHAALVE
+779 DGRLTDATRTALVE

-799 NLSYDSAREEVNRLE
+799 NLSYDTAREEVNRLE
-814 HSATMLPNEITAFGM
+814 HSAGMLPNEITAFGM
-829 MSVPQTVVQPP
+829 MAVPQADVQPI
-840 LEVRPQIDVEPDI
+840 VQPQIDVEPNI
-853 TIEPQ
+853 TVEPQ
-858 VDVTIEASA
+858 VDVTVEASA
-867 DEGDAAYTEAIR
+867 DEGDAAYTEAMR